1 MIHIKDITVYQKPK
15 KYLAVE
21 SNEDTIYEV
30 PISDFFK
37 YMFGKEQTLADY
49 YYNSETIGDTFDL
62 YYDLISLGKDLKQD
76 IEDYINDKEFNGKPI
91 PSNIYPLIL
100 KYYNGKAGLSDL
112 FILQAA
118 LGIDLG
124 IYPDENDF
132 KGGWDIDPPYGDDPM
147 PF

>member
-1 MIHIKDITVYQKPK
+1 MNIKDITVYQKPK

-21 SNEDTIYEV
+21 STDGNMYEV
-30 PISDFFK
+30 PISEFFK

-76 IEDYINDKEFNGKPI
+76 IEDYINDKAFKGKPI
-91 PSNIYPLIL
+91 PVNIYPLIL
-100 KYYNGKAGLSDL
+100 KYYNGKAALSDL

-124 IYPDENDF
+124 ITPDEDDF